1 MTIGK
6 NSEGDAMQLTKDN
19 SISEWPGFTVYDAES
34 GENLSDKQLYL
45 LDPEGQLVKVVYN
58 GSSVVLVRPM
68 KKGRYIIQ
76 FGSGKYMVW

>member
-1 MTIGK
+1 
-6 NSEGDAMQLTKDN
+6 MQLTKDN
-19 SISEWPGFTVYDAES
+19 SISEWSGFTVYDAES

-45 LDPEGQLVKVVYN
+45 LDPEGQLVKAVFN

-68 KKGRYIIQ
+68 KKGKYIIQ

>member
-1 MTIGK
+1 MMDIEK
-6 NSEGDAMQLTKDN
+6 EHM
-19 SISEWPGFTVYDAES
+19 ISEWPGFTVYDAET

-45 LDPEGQLVKVVYN
+45 LDSEGQLVKAVYN

-76 FGSGKYMVW
+76 FGSGKFMKW

>member
-1 MTIGK
+1 M
-6 NSEGDAMQLTKDN
+6 NLTKEN

-45 LDPEGQLVKVVYN
+45 LDPEGQLVKAVFN
-58 GSSVVLVRPM
+58 GNSVVLVRPM
-68 KKGRYIIQ
+68 KKGKYIIQ